1 MANALGKL
9 IDKAGYFTPAW
20 IQQVV
25 GPKPMR
31 WCRYIRTSCA
41 TYYYGAVDDGKTF
54 FFFASP
60 SITSGHVRE
69 TMYLLGGNIK
79 NTDEVVDFGSIT
91 LDDTCESV
99 MDMAA
104 KLP

>member
-1 MANALGKL
+1 
-9 IDKAGYFTPAW
+9 
-20 IQQVV
+20 
-25 GPKPMR
+25 
-31 WCRYIRTSCA
+31 
-41 TYYYGAVDDGKTF
+41 
-54 FFFASP
+54 
-60 SITSGHVRE
+60 
-69 TMYLLGGNIK
+69 MYLLGGNIK